1 MPAGPARVTMR
12 RDALLS
18 GGAPAIDTKEIPVLR
33 TRRTVMALTAMGLL
47 FVASACGDGGE
58 GNGQAASD
66 VESATPAAHGE
77 QGTRQSAKSTAG
89 SAADSGTTSTTSSP
103 AADSDG
109 SGDSAASDDTP
120 ATTSTTTASNTRPAG
135 DTPADEADEAQPS
148 DVCGEPGADIAPIR
162 GRTQD
167 APAECIELG
176 TGDVQVTLRWASA
189 ADIDLHVTEPDGT
202 EIWYGDTGPSSTG
215 GQLDVDSNVGC
226 EQEAS
231 VENIFWPTGQAPSG
245 TYSIE
250 VNGYQVENCGS
261 GDYTVTA
268 RVRGETVL
276 QESGSVGEDETD
288 TYSIEV

>member
-1 MPAGPARVTMR
+1 
-12 RDALLS
+12 
-18 GGAPAIDTKEIPVLR
+18 
-33 TRRTVMALTAMGLL
+33 MALTAMGLL

-58 GNGQAASD
+58 GNGQAATD

-89 SAADSGTTSTTSSP
+89 SAADSGTTSTT
-103 AADSDG
+103 AADSDS
-109 SGDSAASDDTP
+109 SGASDATP
-120 ATTSTTTASNTRPAG
+120 QTTSTTAASTARPAG
-135 DTPADEADEAQPS
+135 DTPADDAQPS
-148 DVCGEPGADIAPIR
+148 DVCGEAGSDIAPLR

-231 VENIFWPTGQAPSG
+231 VENVFWPTGQAPSG
-245 TYSIE
+245 TYTVE
-250 VNGYQVENCGS
+250 VNGYQVDDCGS
-261 GDYTVTA
+261 GEYTVTA
-268 RVRGETVL
+268 KVRGETVL
-276 QESGSVGEDETD
+276 QETGSVGEDETD
-288 TYSIEV
+288 TFQIEA